1 MNTFSLST
9 YMCEMA
15 TPTSVNMNEGTTMA
29 CCLFSVQDQ
38 SQASS
43 QKMIPASHQSEE
55 MMPIQ
60 AE

>member
-1 MNTFSLST
+1 
-9 YMCEMA
+9 MCEMA

-38 SQASS
+38 SLASS
-43 QKMIPASHQSEE
+43 QKMIPASHQMFDE